1 MSCTY
6 YRYNDEGLFGDY
18 WCDKKND
25 RVDSD
30 TYYKYCRNYDYSA
43 CPIYK
48 QSESSGCFITTVA
61 CWILGKS
68 DNDDVLNNLRFLR
81 DKVLKS
87 NPKYYYLLKD
97 YDKIGPKIA
106 DAILHDKDRVIM
118 ANTIYNKTLVPVSK
132 MISDKKYDQAIC
144 NYEFMTNL
152 LVNYYGLED
161 LYDKSDDKDFDLSTS
176 GHGRIRVLNNH
187 VSEVNN

>member
-6 YRYNDEGLFGDY
+6 YRYNNEGLFGDY

-30 TYYKYCRNYDYSA
+30 TYYKYCRNYDYSY

-48 QSESSGCFITTVA
+48 QSDSSGCFITTVA
-61 CWILGKS
+61 CKILGKS

-97 YDKIGPKIA
+97 YDNMGPEIA
-106 DAILHDKDRVIM
+106 DAILHDNDKLKM
-118 ANTIYNKTLVPVSK
+118 ANAIYNVTLVPVSRMIKEK
-132 MISDKKYDQAIC
+132 MYDQAIC
-144 NYEFMTNL
+144 SYEIMINSL
-152 LVNYYGLED
+152 ISYYGLEH
-161 LYDKSDDKDFDLSTS
+161 LYSKADDKDFDLNKA
-176 GHGRIRVLNNH
+176 GHGKRRVLNNKI
-187 VSEVNN
+187 VEVNN

>member
-1 MSCTY
+1 M
-6 YRYNDEGLFGDY
+6 
-18 WCDKKND
+18 
-25 RVDSD
+25 
-30 TYYKYCRNYDYSA
+30 
-43 CPIYK
+43 
-48 QSESSGCFITTVA
+48 
-61 CWILGKS
+61 GKS

-97 YDKIGPKIA
+97 YDNMCPEIA
-106 DAILHDKDRVIM
+106 DAILHDNDKLKM
-118 ANTIYNKTLVPVSK
+118 ANAIYNVTLVPVSRMIKEK
-132 MISDKKYDQAIC
+132 MYDQAIC

>member
-6 YRYNDEGLFGDY
+6 YRYNNEGLFGDY

-48 QSESSGCFITTVA
+48 QSDSSGCFITTVA
-61 CWILGKS
+61 CKILGKS

>member
-6 YRYNDEGLFGDY
+6 YRYNNEGLFGDY

-48 QSESSGCFITTVA
+48 QSDSSGCFITTVA
-61 CWILGKS
+61 CKILGKS

-132 MISDKKYDQAIC
+132 MISDKKYDVDYDKIISFMEES
-144 NYEFMTNL
+144 NYE
-152 LVNYYGLED
+152 
-161 LYDKSDDKDFDLSTS
+161 LYALCPYSDNKSLIKKYDIFNTES
-176 GHGRIRVLNNH
+176 G
-187 VSEVNN
+187 